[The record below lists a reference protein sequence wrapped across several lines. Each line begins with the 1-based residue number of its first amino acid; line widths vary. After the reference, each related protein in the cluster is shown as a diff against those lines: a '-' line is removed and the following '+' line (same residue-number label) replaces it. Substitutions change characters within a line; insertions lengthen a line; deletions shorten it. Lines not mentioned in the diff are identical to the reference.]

1 MAELSLGQRLTMLNV
16 FTNPICVQHRRAR
29 MRLLPTM
36 TWALITV
43 TIVTFIVVLV
53 FLSLTEREQA
63 GPVEAAKTALVPLII
78 VQGVLLMGAGTSA
91 VATGIARE
99 RDQRLLDYH
108 RMTPMSPASK
118 IIGYMF
124 GLPSREYFLFALTL
138 PFVAW
143 AVWRSGVPLLKVAHF
158 YTVFFSSVWLYH
170 MTGLMAGMVSRKA
183 WQSSFVSL
191 GLVAALYLV
200 LPLFAR
206 VGLSFFDFLTVR
218 PTFYGMVAQELEL
231 AHHDR
236 RSDWITQRMML
247 ARQYESIPFF
257 GIQLNPTL
265 FSLIVQVFAL
275 TAMYHVVRRK
285 WVDAAWHPFSKR
297 FAVWFVA
304 AMTVLLAGTL
314 WPLLHN
320 ITAHE
325 ELLERIFDSSP
336 AVVMGLLVGLFFVVS
351 AVAVL
356 MSISVITPTRN
367 TVRRGL
373 RRAKKLGKPK
383 LPLSW
388 DAASSLPATV
398 LMLVIALGGYALVV
412 TAIRGS
418 AVYTWR
424 PGMGEILL
432 MLGVLAAA
440 VVVAFQG
447 MHERFGQR
455 AVILG
460 LFVLWVVPV
469 MVSIVL
475 VAAFD
480 AWRPGMYIGALCPA
494 VAWGM
499 SLSFLIDAAGNAVA
513 KDTELITGTFYA
525 EDARAVI
532 RLTVAFYVFLAVFA
546 QVLRAS
552 AVRRW
557 REAESAALSEP
568 GGLAEQAPPVTP
580 PAPRPGPPL
589 RPAAD

>member
-1 MAELSLGQRLTMLNV
+1 MAELSRGKRLTMLNV
-16 FTNPICVQHRRAR
+16 LTNPICVQHRRAR
-29 MRLLPTM
+29 MRLLPTA

-53 FLSLTEREQA
+53 FLSLTEREQT
-63 GPVEAAKTALVPLII
+63 GPVEAAKMALVPLII
-78 VQGVLLMGAGTSA
+78 VQGVLLMGMGTSA

-143 AVWRSGVPLLKVAHF
+143 AVWLASVPLLKVAHF

-218 PTFYGMVAQELEL
+218 PTFYGMVAEELQL
-231 AHHDR
+231 AHDGR
-236 RSDWITQRMML
+236 PSDWITERMML
-247 ARQYESIPFF
+247 SRQYESIPFF

-297 FAVWFVA
+297 FAVYFVA
-304 AMTVLLAGTL
+304 GMTVLLAGTL

-320 ITAHE
+320 LVAHE
-325 ELLERIFDSSP
+325 QLLDRIFDSSP
-336 AVVMGLLVGLFFVVS
+336 SVVMGLLVGLFFVVS
-351 AVAVL
+351 AVAIL
-356 MSISVITPTRN
+356 MSISVVTPTRN
-367 TVRRGL
+367 TVRSGL
-373 RRAKKLGKPK
+373 RRAKKLGKRK

-388 DAASSLPATV
+388 DAASSLPATL
-398 LMLVIALGGYALVV
+398 LMLAIGLGGYVLVV
-412 TAIRGS
+412 TAIRDS
-418 AVYTWR
+418 AVYVWR
-424 PGMGEILL
+424 PGMGEALL
-432 MLGVLAAA
+432 MLGVLGAA
-440 VVVAFQG
+440 VVLAFQG
-447 MHERFGQR
+447 MHERFGRR

-475 VAAFD
+475 LAAFD
-480 AWRPGMYIGALCPA
+480 AWRPGMYIGAFCPA
-494 VAWGM
+494 VAGGM

-513 KDTELITGTFYA
+513 RDTAIVTGTFYA
-525 EDARAVI
+525 EDARTVI
-532 RLTVAFYVFLAVFA
+532 RLTVGFYVLLAVLA

-557 REAESAALSEP
+557 REAESATLSEP
-568 GGLAEQAPPVTP
+568 AGAVHVSPVTT
-580 PAPRPGPPL
+580 PAPRRGPPP
-589 RPAAD
+589 RQAAS